1 MLAVGCCG
9 YQDPDG
15 LERLIE
21 SCWRNVDLFIHVD
34 GAFKNFPYVDNWE
47 EHDNNNSKTAEIL
60 HRYPNIIRKATACYL
75 EYQKRQVYL
84 DVCKEYGVDWL
95 IIADTDEYFH
105 DCQWGEFQAE
115 RERVCSGN
123 DYLYNLKNYTVVGGL
138 LLGLD
143 QPRLI
148 RNPSKLQ
155 YISGHHYM
163 LAEKGT
169 NEALVAKD
177 TLYSIKLCHD
187 PSIRSPERQAKHD
200 QYIKWLGRYE
210 TEKMLY
216 ETPKEKKNRERCVA
230 YGC

>member
-9 YQDPDG
+9 YDDPEG

-21 SCWRNVDLFIHVD
+21 SCWKHIDLFFYID
-34 GAFKNFPYVDNWE
+34 GPFADYPIVAVSDYI
-47 EHDNNNSKTAEIL
+47 TADIITD
-60 HRYPNIIRKATACYL
+60 YPNVIYRYEPL
-75 EYQKRQVYL
+75 LPEYYKRQIYL
-84 DVCKEYGVDWL
+84 DLCKEYGVDFL

-105 DCQWGEFQAE
+105 PESDWGEFPEE
-115 RERVCSGN
+115 RERVCGN
-123 DYLYNLKNYTVVGGL
+123 DYLYNIKNYTVVGGL

-148 RNPSKLQ
+148 KNPAKLQ
-155 YISGHHYM
+155 YLNGHHYM

-169 NEALVAKD
+169 DEAIIAKD

-187 PSIRSPERQAKHD
+187 PSIRSPERQEKHD
-200 QYIKWLGRYE
+200 QYIRWLTRYE

-216 ETPKEKKNRERCVA
+216 ETPKEKENRERCVA
-230 YGC
+230 AGC

>member
-1 MLAVGCCG
+1 VLAVGCCG

-21 SCWRNVDLFIHVD
+21 SCWKQVDLFFYID
-34 GAFKNFPYVDNWE
+34 GPFDGYDTNLFASCDGT
-47 EHDNNNSKTAEIL
+47 DEIVGK
-60 HRYPNIIRKATACYL
+60 YPNVIIFRERGA
-75 EYQKRQVYL
+75 EYIKRQYYL
-84 DVCKEYGVDWL
+84 DLCKEYGVDWL

-105 DCQWGEFQAE
+105 DCDWGEFSAE
-115 RERVCSGN
+115 RERVCCGS

-148 RNPSKLQ
+148 KNPSKLQ
-155 YISGHHYM
+155 YIEGHHYM

-169 NEALVAKD
+169 DKALVAKN

-200 QYIKWLGRYE
+200 AYIKWLGRYE
-210 TEKMLY
+210 TTKMLY
-216 ETPKEKKNRERCVA
+216 ETPKEKENRERCVA
-230 YGC
+230 AGC